1 MSMKSNAEW
10 QAWGK
15 RDPLFA
21 VASWKGKG
29 KNEKSPWTDEEF
41 YRLGEADWAD
51 FKQRWH
57 SYGIVFGH
65 CLEIGCGAGRITSQL
80 AKDFHHVSAIDV
92 SADQIAYAKPRI
104 QHSNADFSL
113 TEGANI
119 PLADSSV
126 DAVFSCHVFQHF
138 DSLEDAERVFSDV
151 FRVMSQN
158 ASMCIH
164 LPMFA
169 LPQYPV
175 TPVVR
180 WLNRFSKAL
189 GSAKANFNRAR
200 GKLIMRGLWYE
211 KEWLIGTLQKLGF
224 SEIETHGFEMRSN
237 QSWHDV
243 VLASKRV

>member
-1 MSMKSNAEW
+1 MKSNAEW
-10 QAWGK
+10 EAWGK

-29 KNEKSPWTDEEF
+29 KSEESPWTDEEF
-41 YRLGEADWAD
+41 YRLGEMDWTD
-51 FKQRWH
+51 FKQRWN
-57 SYGIVFGH
+57 SYGIVFQH
-65 CLEIGCGAGRITSQL
+65 CLGIGCGAGRITNQL
-80 AKDFHHVSAIDV
+80 GKDFQRVTATDV

-104 QHSNADFSL
+104 QHSNVTFALTTGADV
-113 TEGANI
+113 
-119 PLADSSV
+119 PLPDGSV

-138 DSLEDAERVFSDV
+138 DSPEDAERVFSDV
-151 FRVMSQN
+151 FRVMSKG
-158 ASMCIH
+158 SSLCIH

-169 LPQYPV
+169 LPRNPV
-175 TPVVR
+175 SPVVR
-180 WLNRFSKAL
+180 ALNRISKTI

-211 KEWLIGTLQKLGF
+211 KDELIGMLKKLGF

-243 VLASKRV
+243 VFASKRA